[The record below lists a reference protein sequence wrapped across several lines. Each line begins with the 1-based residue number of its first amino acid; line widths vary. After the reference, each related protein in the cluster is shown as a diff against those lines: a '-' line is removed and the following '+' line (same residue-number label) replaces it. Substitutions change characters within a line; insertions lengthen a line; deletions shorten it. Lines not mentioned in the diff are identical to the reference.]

1 MTTHDWMFCVH
12 LVQWA
17 PLILH
22 PSPKEIGR
30 QLILQIFDA
39 LFICVAKEKPDHPVI
54 EDSVNKSINDHSQ
67 LRLASELLKKS
78 LVHGGC
84 IQDFVECFAGKEYC
98 TPKMTTSFRVGA
110 GRLRTFCS
118 DPMEAPTR
126 DQVSHR

>member
-12 LVQWA
+12 LVQRA
-17 PLILH
+17 ALIIHLSPEEMSCQLILH
-22 PSPKEIGR
+22 
-30 QLILQIFDA
+30 IFDA
-39 LFICVAKEKPDHPVI
+39 LFICVAKEKADHPVI

-78 LVHGGC
+78 LVHGGSG
-84 IQDFVECFAGKEYC
+84 FVECFAGKEYC
-98 TPKMTTSFRVGA
+98 TPRMTTSFRVGA

-126 DQVSHR
+126 DRV